1 MDPQLKRAFS
11 QALRVEVLERIATSP
26 ASPRQL
32 AEATGEPLGRIAYH
46 TAVLQRTGCVR
57 PVDPAS
63 AGSSECLLEV
73 ATLLPP
79 APRMPI
85 SASTRGHALASVL
98 RRLVELGF
106 AALRAGTLGSSP
118 QHVVSCESMPLDER
132 GWRETEAILA
142 EAAKR
147 LAMAKA
153 EAARRLARSGK
164 SGTPVAI
171 ALAAFEAAPESDP
184 VADPP

>member
-11 QALRVEVLERIATSP
+11 QALRVEVLERIATNP

-46 TAVLQRTGCVR
+46 TAVLQRTGCVQ

-63 AGSSECLLEV
+63 AGSSECLYEV

-79 APRMPI
+79 AQRMSI
-85 SASTRGHALASVL
+85 SHSTRGHVLASVL
-98 RRLVELGF
+98 RRLIELGF
-106 AALRAGTLGSSP
+106 AALKAGTLGSTP
-118 QHVVSCESMPLDER
+118 QPGVSCESVQLDER

-142 EAAKR
+142 ETAER
-147 LAMAKA
+147 LAAAKA
-153 EAARRLARSGK
+153 EAARRLARSGE
-164 SGTPVAI
+164 SGIPVAI
-171 ALAAFEAAPESDP
+171 ALAAFEAAPDP
-184 VADPP
+184 DRAA